1 MGGTPRIEFMQRDI
15 YSNLDDLNTDIIC
28 DTEKNGYRFTVN
40 THLVDIN
47 QNAPAQGEIPVTIY
61 YTYTRQGLEIN
72 VENCYDATYLM
83 LPVIASPA
91 EEVKV
96 TPQKA
101 SINKDGGTLSITC
114 TAGHIEVAPT
124 DKDGRIFNPV
134 PGFSFVPLRII
145 PNSSEKK
152 IRINILFRNL
162 FC

>member
-1 MGGTPRIEFMQRDI
+1 
-15 YSNLDDLNTDIIC
+15 
-28 DTEKNGYRFTVN
+28 
-40 THLVDIN
+40 
-47 QNAPAQGEIPVTIY
+47 
-61 YTYTRQGLEIN
+61 
-72 VENCYDATYLM
+72 M

-114 TAGHIEVAPT
+114 TDGHIEVAPT

-152 IRINILFRNL
+152 IRINILFR
-162 FC
+162 